1 MVDEG
6 FTVPGAHCDSCNIQ
20 GLTLYPRYRD
30 GNRWLCKRCVNEK
43 KFSGNLL
50 INGNE
55 RLNNNA
61 KAAPYLGNA

>member
-6 FTVPGAHCDSCNIQ
+6 FTVPGAHCDSCNRQ
-20 GLTLYPRYRD
+20 GPTLYPRYRD

-55 RLNNNA
+55 
-61 KAAPYLGNA
+61 